1 MTPVHF
7 PDALP
12 RLEAAIRK
20 GTLRRGEWGD
30 GNDVV
35 CMMSAAE
42 PSAAGEGGADACA
55 TAGWPLW
62 LARLNVRL
70 FDADVGAED
79 EDAAAFD
86 YARNVFQACR
96 VSFDPDRARDLFLIR
111 RLDTGD
117 YSALKSL
124 RMNPVD
130 ADWYRRCERA
140 VARVVGLLRMRLD
153 GANVEAEMKA
163 ARAEA
168 FAARAEAWS
177 AAAAADAANTDANTA
192 ADVAYAAVAA
202 DDAARAAADDA
213 ARAAADDA
221 ARAAAA
227 ATARAAAS
235 VAANVDANV
244 DADAAARADLIAS
257 ITEAQMEG
265 RVMAKDI
272 KTTPAADP
280 AHAAGF
286 AEKDPRWTSEWQ
298 WWAGSSAEDYMTIG
312 PCATRQQAIEEA
324 VNDGF
329 GEWLDESKDPPAWK
343 NTFHVCECR
352 QDPLRLADW
361 IDADWILERAE
372 ESLADSD
379 RVSCEFDDGPWFE
392 CTPEQEDDLKSALRK
407 ACDDWQVRHNLQF
420 HSNTFSHSRNH
431 EDICTN
437 ALRPLEGSQP

>member
-1 MTPVHF
+1 MTSIHF

-12 RLEAAIRK
+12 RLEEAIRK
-20 GTLRRGEWGD
+20 GTLRRGDWGD

-86 YARNVFQACR
+86 YARGVFQACR

-124 RMNPVD
+124 RLNPVD

-140 VARVVGLLRMRLD
+140 VTRVVGLLRMRLD

-168 FAARAEAWS
+168 LAARAEAWS
-177 AAAAADAANTDANTA
+177 AAADANVDAAAAATA
-192 ADVAYAAVAA
+192 AY
-202 DDAARAAADDA
+202 
-213 ARAAADDA
+213 
-221 ARAAAA
+221 AAAA